1 MEDINLIYGN
11 DFGIAFTWK
20 GMEQHKIQIVFQ
32 KVGLLLT
39 ENEILVFAGQIK
51 HALTISSPCRQAY
64 VDPASCS
71 KKTRL
76 ESPAHQISFALNHTE
91 LLAIQDLMEGV
102 FFELHLT
109 TVLKNKNI
117 ARHPS
122 S

>member
-20 GMEQHKIQIVFQ
+20 GTEQHKTQIFFQ

-39 ENEILVFAGQIK
+39 ENEMLLFTGQIR
-51 HALTISSPCRQAY
+51 HALSASSCTQTCTNPE
-64 VDPASCS
+64 SCS
-71 KKTRL
+71 KKVHL
-76 ESPAHQISFALNHTE
+76 ESPAHQISFALNRIE

-117 ARHPS
+117 ERCPS